1 MDMFSEILRD
11 FLTDSSNDFVALLAA
26 LVLITWGIAIA
37 INRWD
42 AFEQR
47 ALDDD

>member
-1 MDMFSEILRD
+1 MHTLPRVIRD
-11 FLTDSSNDFVALLAA
+11 FLNDPSNDYIALLAA

-42 AFEQR
+42 AFAQR
-47 ALDDD
+47 SPHDE

>member
-1 MDMFSEILRD
+1 MDALSKAIRD
-11 FLTDSSNDFVALLAA
+11 FLKDPSNDYIILLAA

-42 AFEQR
+42 AFER
-47 ALDDD
+47 RTLDD